1 MTYYKQCAIQR
12 KALTFLIWL
21 PEQYAAKDK
30 IVNIKMAKS
39 WQRGWLVLRTFDV
52 KLSEKEIKDVGE
64 IYVLPDKIEES
75 SN

>member
-21 PEQYAAKDK
+21 PEQYVVKDK

-39 WQRGWLVLRTFDV
+39 WQKGWSVIRTFDV
-52 KLSEKEIKDVGE
+52 KLSEKEVKDNE
-64 IYVLPDKIEES
+64 EMYIPPDRIEEKGK
-75 SN
+75 